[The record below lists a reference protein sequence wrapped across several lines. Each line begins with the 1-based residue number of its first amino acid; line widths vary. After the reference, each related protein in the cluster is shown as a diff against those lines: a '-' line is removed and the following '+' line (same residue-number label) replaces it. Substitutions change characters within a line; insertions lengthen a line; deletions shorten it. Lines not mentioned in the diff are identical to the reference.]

1 MPLALSLQRMGRLY
15 LAPFSGEFGSNA
27 QVKVFEVTVVDQVFF
42 RLFRR
47 WIERRLRREVPTE
60 RHMSF
65 MLLTGGRMREMKRV
79 LHVGNSIVAHAF
91 LLDQRGVVR
100 WYAHAT
106 PTTRELQA
114 LSKCTRQLLEQ
125 NRK

>member
-1 MPLALSLQRMGRLY
+1 MEGLALTDLAIEIDANMFLDKKPRNADENLY
-15 LAPFSGEFGSNA
+15 CSCV
-27 QVKVFEVTVVDQVFF
+27 Q
-42 RLFRR
+42 
-47 WIERRLRREVPTE
+47 PTE
-60 RHMSF
+60 LYHSVIAVVLQMSF